1 MVLKGLPSTYN
12 KDLQEDKVKMFE
24 TASTLMGILQVAA
37 GAVDTL
43 TVRPMSNTP
52 HLVWKWVGLLCIKCH
67 HFFNQRIHE
76 LEIFFISHPVC
87 SLLTEYGW

>member
-24 TASTLMGILQVAA
+24 TASTLMGIIQVTA

-43 TVRPMSNTP
+43 TVRPFVKYSSFSLEIGGIT
-52 HLVWKWVGLLCIKCH
+52 LLYVKFH
-67 HFFNQRIHE
+67 YFFNKR
-76 LEIFFISHPVC
+76 FVN
-87 SLLTEYGW
+87 